1 MSRRQRISDA
11 NIILTNSLNL
21 LNTRIGDLTTLDT
34 TVKNTVVGAINELV
48 GMLNNMGGDL
58 IDDVSPAGDKVYSS
72 LRTEQIVSTEIAS
85 AITTALEGED
95 LSDLADGITA
105 LAQADNG
112 LVSVTSDQGFSISQ
126 QGIGRTNIGAASQIG
141 LQDLSI
147 TLFNTGLFDTSL
159 PDLVSAGTVQNFDAT
174 QQAQGRSNIEAASN
188 AGLTTE
194 VTNRQTADQA
204 IRDDL
209 GDTDFDFAAEINA
222 ILNV

>member
-48 GMLNNMGGDL
+48 SILNNIDGDL

-95 LSDLADGITA
+95 LSDLADSITA

-112 LVSVTSDQGFSISQ
+112 LVSVTSPQGFSISQ
-126 QGIGRTNIGAASQIG
+126 QITGRNNIGAASEIA
-141 LQDLSI
+141 LQDLF
-147 TLFNTGLFDTSL
+147 TNLFNTGIFDVSL
-159 PDLVSAGTVQNFDAT
+159 PDLVSVGSAQNFDAT

-194 VTNRQTADQA
+194 VTDRQTADQA